1 MWIVFYKEYK
11 EHMFLKNVLESNLF
25 RIKSKLIYYTMNSKM
40 YIFKLK
46 VLYYLQN
53 EKKIE
58 L

>member
-1 MWIVFYKEYK
+1 
-11 EHMFLKNVLESNLF
+11 MFLKNVLESNLF